1 MKRFAYLGLAI
12 GLVALA
18 GSGAAMAKGGPDQIA
33 RLGADLTPMGSIKA
47 GNAEG
52 TIPAWDGGIQSP
64 PPGFV
69 PGQRLVDPFASDPVL
84 FTITGQNADQYAE
97 KLSPGQM
104 ALLKLYP
111 TYKMNVYQSRRSC
124 SYTQKVYDANRKNAE
139 VAKLTADGNGLVEG
153 LVGVPFPLA
162 TEGVEFFWNHRFR
175 PRLGFK
181 FKRAFALAAVTR
193 GGDYNLVKS
202 QDEGILHY
210 MGPGLREPGDVTSLS
225 QLDNVWITY
234 LSMTT
239 SPARIAGSII
249 LVRDNISDE
258 VGPRQAWQY
267 NPGTRRV
274 VRAPDLAFDNPG
286 TNADGLTTIDQFD
299 MMNGSPERYSW
310 KLVGKQEAYIG
321 YNAYR
326 ANNTTYK
333 EFLTANHPNQDVMR
347 YELQRVNVIEASVR
361 EGSRHQYSKRVI
373 FQDADSWTFT
383 NISLY
388 DSRGELWRVQD
399 GPIINYY
406 DAKSCNQIFEV
417 DYDLQSGRYLAQTM
431 NMEETPIDF
440 NATEL
445 QPERYNPDALRRL
458 GTR

>member
-1 MKRFAYLGLAI
+1 MKRFAYLGLTI
-12 GLVALA
+12 GLTALA
-18 GSGAAMAKGGPDQIA
+18 GTAVAKGGADQIA
-33 RLGADLTPMGSIKA
+33 RLGQDLTPMGSEMA
-47 GNAEG
+47 GSADG
-52 TIPAWDGGIQSP
+52 TIPAWDGGIKAP
-64 PPGFV
+64 PAGYV
-69 PGQRLVDPFASDPVL
+69 PGQRLVDPFASDPVK
-84 FTITGQNADQYAE
+84 FTITGQNVDQYADH
-97 KLSPGQM
+97 LSPGQI
-104 ALLKLYP
+104 ALLKTYP
-111 TYKMNVYQSRRSC
+111 TYKLNIYQSRRSC
-124 SYTQKVYDANRKNAE
+124 SYSQKIYDANKRNAE
-139 VAKLTADGNGLVEG
+139 IAKLTPDGNGLVEG

-210 MGPGLREPGDVTSLS
+210 MGPGLREEGDVTSLA

-239 SPARIAGSII
+239 APARIAGSII

-299 MMNGSPERYSW
+299 MMNGSPERYTW
-310 KLVGKQEAYIG
+310 KLVGKKEAYIG

-326 ANNTTYK
+326 ANNTPYK
-333 EFLTANHPNQDVMR
+333 EFLTPSHPNQDVIR
-347 YELQRVNVIEASVR
+347 YELQRVNVIEANVR
-361 EGSRHQYSKRVI
+361 EGARHQYSKRVI

-388 DSRGELWRVQD
+388 DSRGELWRMQD

-431 NMEETPIDF
+431 NMEETPINF